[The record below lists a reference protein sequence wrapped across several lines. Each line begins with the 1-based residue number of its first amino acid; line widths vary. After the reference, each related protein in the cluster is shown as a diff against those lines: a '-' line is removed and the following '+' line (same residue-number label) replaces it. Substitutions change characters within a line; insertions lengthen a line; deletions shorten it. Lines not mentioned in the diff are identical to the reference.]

1 MNPNEL
7 KAQRVRLGLTQK
19 DLATKLGIQASSYNK
34 KENGINPFS
43 SIELQKLKI
52 LLSLEDDKFIKI
64 FFDNDVILNHI
75 DI

>member
-19 DLATKLGIQASSYNK
+19 DLATKLGIQPSSYNK

>member
-19 DLATKLGIQASSYNK
+19 DLAAKLGIQASSYNK